1 MEDSKEFLD
10 RVLKGEE
17 KPPSKRWLKRT
28 IRDMESKHSRL
39 SRIGIFVMIPLTIAI
54 GIVIFDYPIMVA
66 GFAIPFIYA
75 RKLLDHNKKI
85 YALKKQLEE
94 YE

>member
-1 MEDSKEFLD
+1 MEDNKEFVEK
-10 RVLKGEE
+10 VLKGEE
-17 KPPSKRWLKRT
+17 KPPSKRWLKGT
-28 IRDMESKHSRL
+28 IKDMERKHSRL
-39 SRIGIFVMIPLTIAI
+39 SKIGIFVMIPLTIAI
-54 GIVIFDYPIMVA
+54 GISVFEYPIMVA

-85 YALKKQLEE
+85 YNLKKQLEE

>member
-1 MEDSKEFLD
+1 MENSKEVLD

-17 KPPSKRWLKRT
+17 DPPSKRWLKRT
-28 IRDMESKHSRL
+28 IKDMENRHSRL
-39 SRIGIFVMIPLTIAI
+39 SKIGILIMIPLTIAI
-54 GIVIFDYPIMVA
+54 GISIFEYPILVA

-85 YALKKQLEE
+85 YALKKQLREN
-94 YE
+94 

>member
-1 MEDSKEFLD
+1 MEDSNEVLNK
-10 RVLKGEE
+10 VLKDEE

-28 IRDMESKHSRL
+28 INDMETKHSRL
-39 SRIGIFVMIPLTIAI
+39 SKIGIFIMIPFTISI
-54 GIVIFDYPIMVA
+54 GVLIFEYPIMVA

-85 YALKKQLEE
+85 YALKKKLKE

>member
-1 MEDSKEFLD
+1 MEDSKEFVD
-10 RVLKGEE
+10 KVLKGEE
-17 KPPSKRWLKRT
+17 KPPSKRWLKRV
-28 IRDMESKHSRL
+28 IKDMENRHSWLSK
-39 SRIGIFVMIPLTIAI
+39 IGIFVMVPLTIAV
-54 GIVIFDYPIMVA
+54 GISIFEYPIMVA

-85 YALKKQLEE
+85 YALKKQLED